1 MYGCQIW
8 GEEYTS
14 SKSGHTLGVFDN
26 GLRKKILEPK
36 REQTTGIRMIYT
48 SPKTQFKGDEIGKGR
63 RAYEGR
69 DTPKGFY

>member
-1 MYGCQIW
+1 
-8 GEEYTS
+8 
-14 SKSGHTLGVFDN
+14 VFDN